1 MLIVTGLGVDGI
13 RLIFEKVF
21 SANYVKIFL
30 QPRSVQSELNFHL
43 VESSIVGLT
52 VPICLLRQVK
62 THEGLSGVLIPI
74 IINHPI
80 EEVLS
85 RRSPLAMPFFLLV
98 SLSPLYPV
106 LSFSITGRMC

>member
-1 MLIVTGLGVDGI
+1 MLIVTGLGVGGI

-30 QPRSVQSELNFHL
+30 QPRSVQLELNSHL
-43 VESSIVGLT
+43 VESYIARLSVS
-52 VPICLLRQVK
+52 ICLLRQVK

-85 RRSPLAMPFFLLV
+85 RSSPLTMPFFLLV
-98 SLSPLYPV
+98 SLSLLYPV
-106 LSFSITGRMC
+106 LSFSITDRMC

>member
-1 MLIVTGLGVDGI
+1 MLIVTGLGVGGI

-62 THEGLSGVLIPI
+62 VP
-74 IINHPI
+74 
-80 EEVLS
+80 
-85 RRSPLAMPFFLLV
+85 
-98 SLSPLYPV
+98 
-106 LSFSITGRMC
+106 